1 MRLRVRLLHKRFAR
15 SGVDSRDRGAAAV
28 EAALILPVFFVVL
41 FGIIDYSLV
50 LKDSNEVTNAARAAS
65 RAASAQPKVVMSTD
79 EPGFSLTTASNVN
92 YAVVA
97 AARSAYTSLSPGARS
112 GLQEIWVFH
121 SAADGSMANGT
132 LLPSGGSSGT
142 CTTNCV
148 KLVWNPAM
156 AWTDTSVSPA
166 QVRTGGFTLGSGTWR
181 ASSINACQ
189 GDTTT
194 LSVYIKMRHNLLF
207 PWTQWIARS
216 PYVDLADRAVARYEP
231 IPISGGG
238 TCAAS

>member
-1 MRLRVRLLHKRFAR
+1 MRLQDRLFRGRFAR
-15 SGVDSRDRGAAAV
+15 RGADRGDRGAAAV

-41 FGIIDYSLV
+41 FGIMDYALV
-50 LKDSNEVTNAARAAS
+50 LKDSNEVTNAARAAT
-65 RAASAQPKVVMSTD
+65 RAASAQPKVVMAVN

-92 YAVVA
+92 YAVVT
-97 AARSAYTSLSPGARS
+97 AARAAYSALSPGARS
-112 GLQEIWVFH
+112 GLQEVWVFH

-132 LLPSGGSSGT
+132 ILPSGGSSGT
-142 CTTNCV
+142 CATNCV

-166 QVRTGGFTLGSGTWR
+166 QVRTGGFTHGSGTWR
-181 ASSINACQ
+181 ASSVNACQ

-194 LSVYIKMRHNLLF
+194 LTVYVKMRHNLLF

-216 PYVDLADRAVARYEP
+216 PHVDLADRAVARFEP

-238 TCAAS
+238 ACK